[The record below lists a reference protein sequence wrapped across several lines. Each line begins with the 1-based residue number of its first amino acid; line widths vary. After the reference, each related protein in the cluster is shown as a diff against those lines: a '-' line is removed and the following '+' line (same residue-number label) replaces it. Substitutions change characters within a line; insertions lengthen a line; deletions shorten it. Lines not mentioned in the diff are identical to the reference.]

1 MEGKMGSES
10 EVRSRYL
17 ALALDA
23 RRVIDSLIVF
33 VDQGRR
39 EQGFDESLQQVI
51 DSFQGIEKKEI
62 FSPVRNRL
70 AFSEYYEQVRIIH
83 EALKQEEMG
92 KIVQK
97 LATVKSHVA
106 DRRKQKA
113 DAFEAI
119 KLLSAIESR
128 ALYYYRP
135 QP

>member
-1 MEGKMGSES
+1 MSSES

-23 RRVIDSLIVF
+23 RKIIDSLILF
-33 VDQGRR
+33 VDQGTR
-39 EQGFDESLQQVI
+39 EQGFDDSLQGAIESLLAT
-51 DSFQGIEKKEI
+51 KKEQI
-62 FSPVRNRL
+62 FSPTRNHL
-70 AFSEYYEQVRIIH
+70 SFSEYYEQVRTVH
-83 EALKQEEMG
+83 EALSQEEMG

-97 LATVKSHVA
+97 LSTVKSNQA
-106 DRRKQKA
+106 DLHQQQD